1 MDFEP
6 IIVFFLVRLIRKNLK
21 EASLFTE
28 YDKYLRYAMFG
39 VIGLYILSFPVRQE
53 LLVHWFWHLILLGVI
68 LVIYKRPELVRL
80 RNLMFAVLP
89 LVVVGLLRDL
99 SGLFGTKSFRKV
111 DEYLDYADPFV
122 FVWMVAMFVIY
133 TRQQKTIDK
142 ERKKRLEEEKL
153 YQITSAQKAQ
163 LEVMVAERTSELTTQ
178 KEELQ
183 HALSN
188 LKNTQTQLIQSEKM
202 ASLGELT
209 AGIAHEIQN
218 PLNFVNNFAEVNVEL
233 IDELTSAFS
242 QGNKNEVLSIAG
254 DIRQNLEKITH
265 HGRRADAIVKGMLQH
280 SKTNSGQ
287 KEPTDINQLADEY
300 LGLSF
305 HGLRAKDKNF
315 NAALKK
321 NFDPS
326 IKPLNIIPQD
336 IGRVLLNIYNNAFYA
351 VSEKKKLKIAGYEPT
366 VTVTTR
372 KIPGKVEIRIRD
384 NGQGIPDKVLD
395 KIFQPFFTTKP
406 TGQGTGLGLS
416 LSFDII
422 TKGHGGTMTVDTQI
436 GEYSEFIIQLPA

>member
-1 MDFEP
+1 
-6 IIVFFLVRLIRKNLK
+6 
-21 EASLFTE
+21 
-28 YDKYLRYAMFG
+28 MFG
-39 VIGLYILSFPVRQE
+39 VIGLYILSFPLREQ
-53 LLVHWFWHLILLGVI
+53 LLVHWFWHLILLGLI
-68 LVIYKRPELVRL
+68 IVIYKRPELIRL

-89 LVVVGLLRDL
+89 LVIVGLLRDL

-122 FVWMVAMFVIY
+122 FVWMIAMFVIY
-133 TRQQKTIDK
+133 NRQQKTIDK

-163 LEVMVAERTSELTTQ
+163 LEVMVAERTSELTSQ
-178 KEELQ
+178 KEELL
-183 HALSN
+183 HALAE

-233 IDELTSAFS
+233 LDELTTAFD
-242 QGNKNEVLSIAG
+242 QGNKDQVLTITG

-315 NAALKK
+315 NASLKK

-326 IKPLNIIPQD
+326 IKPLNLIPQD

-351 VSEKKKLKIAGYEPT
+351 VSEKKKMQIAGYEPT
-366 VTVTTR
+366 VSITTK
-372 KIPGKVEIRIRD
+372 KIPGKVEIKIKD
-384 NGQGIPDKVLD
+384 NGLGIPDKLMD

-422 TKGHGGTMTVDTQI
+422 TKGHSGTLKVDTHE
-436 GEYSEFIIQLPA
+436 GEYTEFVIQLPA